1 MLLVCTQVSK
11 IDVSVSD
18 AEIVDYMKKNERN
31 SKQMKLVSRICFNCF
46 KRRWSRSENK
56 INQLLTG
63 SVVYNQAT
71 GDTLAGFRA
80 AKNVE
85 EFVNSNLM
93 YRTILVM

>member
-1 MLLVCTQVSK
+1 
-11 IDVSVSD
+11 
-18 AEIVDYMKKNERN
+18 
-31 SKQMKLVSRICFNCF
+31 
-46 KRRWSRSENK
+46 
-56 INQLLTG
+56 LLTG

-93 YRTILVM
+93 YRNDSSYVKKTSAAVDADALYASRSSLWPLCFWKLLLYF